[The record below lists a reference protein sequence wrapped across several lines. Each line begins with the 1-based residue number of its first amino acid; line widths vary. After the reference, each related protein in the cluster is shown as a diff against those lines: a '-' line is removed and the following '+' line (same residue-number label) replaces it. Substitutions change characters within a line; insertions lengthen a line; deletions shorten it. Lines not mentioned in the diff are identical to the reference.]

1 MIARCL
7 TEPRYL
13 ESLIVKQRDPAILL
27 ELRRMR
33 LFGAFISK
41 VQHNHLWDN
50 FPATRKL
57 MQQFGIEFDLFLAYR
72 MENLN
77 HRPHRIHRD
86 AKITRFVRFLDRTL
100 TRSRYRRFSLLA
112 DVFRHERNIWEL
124 SSEKCSSV
132 SASENKEGNTSL
144 HRDLAAM
151 NWPTFRELIPS
162 FRGHF
167 RLEQFGHDPL
177 RTIATL
183 RATTSSLN
191 RGRRSSFTLGY
202 WKLTDSHPSV
212 LKLDAYQGAILSK
225 INGTRRIREIIGRVR
240 TGVLRK
246 AAPLQ
251 FRGFFEQAKAAGLIS
266 LS

>member
-13 ESLIVKQRDPAILL
+13 ESLISKQRDPAILL

-41 VQHNHLWDN
+41 VQHNHLWDS
-50 FPATRKL
+50 FPATRQL
-57 MQQFGIEFDLFLAYR
+57 MQRFGIEFDLFLAYR

-77 HRPHRIHRD
+77 DRPHRIHRE

-124 SSEKCSSV
+124 SSEKCWSLSPND
-132 SASENKEGNTSL
+132 NKEGNTSPD
-144 HRDLAAM
+144 RDLGAM
-151 NWPTFRELIPS
+151 KWPTFRELIPD

-167 RLEQFGHDPL
+167 RLEQFGHNPL
-177 RTIATL
+177 RTIASL
-183 RATTSSLN
+183 RATPSSPT
-191 RGRRSSFTLGY
+191 RRRRSSFTLAY

-212 LKLDAYQGAILSK
+212 LKLDVYQGAILSN
-225 INGTRRIREIIGRVR
+225 INGTRRIREIIERVR
-240 TGVLRK
+240 TGELRQ

-251 FRGFFEQAKAAGLIS
+251 FRGFFEQAKEAGLIS
-266 LS
+266 LF